1 MNEGANHQL
10 VGKGNEHNVHQS
22 NVRAD
27 RLIKTP
33 TLKGQIYQ
41 RLKGG
46 APAVREEFKRA
57 RLMTEGTT
65 IQVPDTRVIG
75 TRRGYVMDQQKIEA
89 DPTAS
94 IEDVRR
100 EIEQYQDR
108 PELVATFRSSPD
120 NFIRGTDG
128 VTYWIDPTN
137 GILPVLEKATR
148 GIISRKRYRKAKALY
163 KKVRGH

>member
-1 MNEGANHQL
+1 MSEGANHQL
-10 VGKGNEHNVHQS
+10 VGKGNEHSVHQS
-22 NVRAD
+22 NVRTD

-33 TLKGQIYQ
+33 TLKGQIFQ

-46 APAVREEFKRA
+46 APAIRAEFERA
-57 RLMTEGTT
+57 RQMTEGTS

-75 TRRGYVMDQQKIEA
+75 TKRGYVMDQKKITP
-89 DPTAS
+89 DPTAT

-100 EIEQYQDR
+100 EIEQYQDH

-120 NFIRGTDG
+120 NFIRGDDG
-128 VTYWIDPTN
+128 ITYWIDPTN

-163 KKVRGH
+163 KKIRGH